1 MTSSRIALGTVQFG
15 LSYGIANSSGKV
27 PDAEAARILDDAARL
42 GIDTLDTAIAYG
54 DSESVL
60 GAAGVSRFRIV
71 TKLPA
76 VPDNCIDIEH
86 WAREHMRQSLQR
98 LRVDSVD
105 AVLLH
110 RPDQLLMSGGEQLY
124 GALQNL
130 KSSGLTRN
138 IGVSIYA
145 AQELDLLCRHF
156 DLDLVQAPFNIL
168 DSRLLLS
175 GWLDM
180 LHQRGIE
187 LHTRS
192 VFLQGLLLMP
202 TDVRPAAFQR
212 WQPIWSEWDRWL
224 KEVGLT
230 PLQACLRY
238 ILSFKKIDRV
248 VVGIDN
254 IEQLRQ
260 IVSVSDTDLPSLPCW
275 PGNMDADLLNPA
287 NWKHA

>member
-1 MTSSRIALGTVQFG
+1 MTGRRIALGTVQFG
-15 LSYGIANSSGKV
+15 LSYGVANTRGKV
-27 PDAEAARILDDAARL
+27 PDEEARHILDAAAGL
-42 GIDTLDTAIAYG
+42 EIDTLDTAIAYG

-60 GAAGVSRFRIV
+60 GAAGVSNFRVI

-76 VPDNCIDIEH
+76 VPDNCTDIEQ
-86 WAREHMRQSLQR
+86 WVQEQMQQSLQR
-98 LRVDSVD
+98 LRVDSVE
-105 AVLLH
+105 ALLLH
-110 RPDQLLMSGGEQLY
+110 RPDQLLKPKGEQLY

-130 KSSGLTRN
+130 KSSGLTKK

-145 AQELDLLCRHF
+145 AQELDQLCRHF

-168 DSRLLLS
+168 DSRLVLS

-202 TDVRPAAFQR
+202 TNVRPAAFQR

-238 ILSFKKIDRV
+238 VLSFKKIDRV

-254 IEQLRQ
+254 MEQLRQ
-260 IVSVSDTDLPSLPCW
+260 IVSVSDTELTSLPCW
-275 PGNMDADLLNPA
+275 PCNMDADLLNPA